1 MNQEAPYDITELH
14 EKRQKARNRINELES
29 LEAELNTKKQDKTH

>member
-14 EKRQKARNRINELES
+14 EKRQKTRDRINELEY

>member
-14 EKRQKARNRINELES
+14 EKRQKARNRINEPEALET
-29 LEAELNTKKQDKTH
+29 ELNTKKQDKTH